1 MGVKKI
7 LPWRSAET
15 TAIVLVAVALAQ
27 LMPSTIRAQTVP
39 SDASSAGTF
48 EEQILPIFETRC
60 VECHSGSAPQAALD
74 LRSRASLLRGG
85 VNGPAIVVG
94 SVEQS
99 LLYKRVANGEMPMGG
114 EKLSEQELA
123 YIREWIAAGA
133 PAVHADL
140 VVSTEPGKDPEN
152 RKHWAFQPPQR
163 PSVPAVR
170 LAARVRTPIDA
181 FLLAALEERGLSF
194 SPDADRV
201 TLLRRIYFDLIGLPP
216 TPQQIDRFLADRSAD
231 AYERVIDQLLD
242 STHYGERWGRHWI
255 DVAGYADS
263 EGGEAAD
270 QLRDLAWRY
279 RDYVIRA
286 FNSDKPYDQFLREQL
301 AGDEYSDFRNYDGL
315 PPGVVEPL
323 EATGFLRMVA
333 DGTMA
338 IHVDGLNRHYLWR
351 MLFDMEQQVGS
362 SLFGLTLHCARCHD
376 HKYEPITQKDYYRVQ
391 ALFAGAVRPNAPAL
405 VTKERR
411 VSEATQ
417 AEQEE
422 SNAVNQPLEEV
433 VKALKQLQQ
442 ARLEQ
447 YRAKHPKKDEAT
459 PAEVRETFP
468 EYTVI
473 ADRLEQE
480 LTQEEAQRI
489 QLPAIRAFYDLDASP
504 PPTFVLPRGNS
515 DRQGVVEVKPN
526 IPAVLDDPANPF
538 SVPTPH
544 VGAMTTGRRQA
555 FAEWLT
561 RPNHPLTARLM
572 VNRIWAHH
580 FGEGIVAT
588 TDNFGKSGEPP
599 TNQLLLDWL
608 AVEFVE
614 QGWSIKQMHRLA
626 MTSTAYRQSSTAHA
640 KGLETDP
647 ENKLLWRMR
656 PRRLEAEIVRD
667 SVLSAAGT
675 LDRTF
680 SGEPIKS
687 ETRPTGEV
695 VPANDTEAGRRSIYQ
710 IVRRSAPQSFLNVFD
725 APVMEVN
732 CTGRNTSTTASQS
745 LALMN
750 SEFIRAQAEHFAR
763 RVLAEKPP
771 TEISTSPADRE
782 TVEYAFRLALARA
795 PSSGEMDLLLTFLD
809 KQLGRNADLPDE
821 DRALRT
827 YANLCQALLGTNEFV
842 YLD

>member
-1 MGVKKI
+1 M
-7 LPWRSAET
+7 LWA
-15 TAIVLVAVALAQ
+15 AIALASV
-27 LMPSTIRAQTVP
+27 MPISIRAQTAP
-39 SDASSAGTF
+39 SASGSARTF
-48 EEQILPIFETRC
+48 EEQILPIFETHC

-74 LRSRASLLRGG
+74 VRSRASLLRGG
-85 VNGPAIVVG
+85 VNGPVIVVG
-94 SVEQS
+94 SGEQS
-99 LLYKRVANGEMPMGG
+99 LLYKRVVNGEMPMSG
-114 EKLSEQELA
+114 EKLSEQELED
-123 YIREWIAAGA
+123 IRQWIAAGA
-133 PAVHADL
+133 PAAHADL
-140 VVSTEPGKDPEN
+140 VVSTEPGMDPEN

-163 PSVPAVR
+163 PSIPEVR
-170 LAARVRTPIDA
+170 TAARVRTPVDA
-181 FLLAALEERGLSF
+181 FLLAALEEQGLSF
-194 SPDADRV
+194 SPDADRI

-231 AYERVIDQLLD
+231 AYGRVIDQLLE
-242 STHYGERWGRHWI
+242 STHYGERWGRHWL
-255 DVAGYADS
+255 DLAGYADS

-270 QLRDLAWRY
+270 QLRDFAWRY

-286 FNSDKPYDQFLREQL
+286 FNSDKAYDQFLREQL

-315 PPGVVEPL
+315 PPDIVEPL

-351 MLFDMEQQVGS
+351 MLFDMEQLVGS

-391 ALFAGAVRPNAPAL
+391 ALFAGAVRPDAPAL

-411 VSEATQ
+411 VFEATQ

-422 SNAVNQPLEEV
+422 SNAVNEPLEEV

-459 PAEVRETFP
+459 PEEVREAFP
-468 EYTVI
+468 EYAVI
-473 ADRLEQE
+473 ADRLDKE
-480 LTQEEAQRI
+480 LTREEAKRI
-489 QLPAIRAFYDLDASP
+489 RLPAIRAFYDLDASP
-504 PPTFVLPRGNS
+504 PPTFVLPRGNFE
-515 DRQGVVEVKPN
+515 RQGIAEVKPN
-526 IPAVLDDPANPF
+526 VPAVLDDPENPF
-538 SVPTPH
+538 SVPPPQS
-544 VGAMTTGRRQA
+544 GAMTTGRRRA

-580 FGEGIVAT
+580 FGEGIVPT

-599 TNQLLLDWL
+599 TNQPLLDWL

-614 QGWSIKQMHRLA
+614 QGWSIKQMHRLV
-626 MTSTAYRQSSTAHA
+626 MTSTAYRQSSMAHPR
-640 KGLETDP
+640 GLESDP
-647 ENKLLWRMR
+647 ENNLLWRMR

-667 SVLSAAGT
+667 SVLSAAGV
-675 LDRTF
+675 LDRTLF
-680 SGEPIKS
+680 GEPVKT

-695 VPANDTEAGRRSIYQ
+695 VPANDTEAGRRSVYQ

-750 SEFIRAQAEHFAR
+750 SEFIRSQAEHFAQ

-771 TEISTSPADRE
+771 VGMSASPADRE

-795 PSSGEMDLLLTFLD
+795 PSAREMDMLLTFLD
-809 KQLGRNADLPDE
+809 KQLRRHANLPDE
-821 DRALRT
+821 DRVLRT
-827 YANLCQALLGTNEFV
+827 YANLCQALLGANEFV